1 MIAPLKETL
10 PLEVFGFLPET
21 MEKFGINNPL
31 RISHFLAQCAHESWN
46 FKAVRE
52 NLNYGPVALM
62 STFKKYFPTLEKAD
76 EYARQPEKI
85 ANLVY
90 ANRIGNGPVESGDG
104 WRFRGR
110 GFIQLTGRA
119 NYSSFDKVVPENI
132 IDNPDLVASR
142 YPLLSAA
149 WFWHSRNLNKIADL
163 GPSEDIIIRIT
174 KIVNGGTNG
183 LSDRIKYFN
192 KYYSKFV

>member
-1 MIAPLKETL
+1 MIAPLKEAL

-21 MEKFGINNPL
+21 MEKFGINTPL

-192 KYYSKFV
+192 KYYSKFI

>member
-1 MIAPLKETL
+1 MIAPLKDAL
-10 PLEVFGFLPET
+10 PIQVFGFLPET
-21 MEKFGINNPL
+21 MKKFEINTPL

-52 NLNYGPVALM
+52 NLNYSPTALV

-119 NYSSFDKVVPENI
+119 NYSSFDKVVTENI
-132 IDNPDLVASR
+132 IENPDLVASR

-149 WFWHSRNLNKIADL
+149 WFWHSRNLNKISDL
-163 GPSEDIIIRIT
+163 GATEEIVIRIT
-174 KIVNGGTNG
+174 KIVNGGNNG

-192 KYYSKFV
+192 KYYSKFI